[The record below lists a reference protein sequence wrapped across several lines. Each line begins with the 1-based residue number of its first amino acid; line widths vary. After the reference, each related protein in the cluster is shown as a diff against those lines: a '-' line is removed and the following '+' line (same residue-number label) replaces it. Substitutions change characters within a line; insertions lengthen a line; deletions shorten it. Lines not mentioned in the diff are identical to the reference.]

1 MSNLK
6 KGGTAINEKSNKK
19 VAYGAANPEPM
30 PKAGCKTI
38 PSAMSRVQVREDD
51 N

>member
-19 VAYGAANPEPM
+19 VAYGAANPGTEPE
-30 PKAGCKTI
+30 AGCKSI
-38 PSAMSRVQVREDD
+38 PKAMS
-51 N
+51 